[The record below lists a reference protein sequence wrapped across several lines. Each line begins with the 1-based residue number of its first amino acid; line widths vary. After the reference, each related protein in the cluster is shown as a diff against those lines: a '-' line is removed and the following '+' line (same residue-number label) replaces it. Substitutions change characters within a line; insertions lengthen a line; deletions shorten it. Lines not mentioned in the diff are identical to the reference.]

1 MPFNTTS
8 GIGQEMSHG
17 RFSTGPILGVCV
29 CHPGSKEGLKVW
41 LGALQEA
48 YPSLGKATVVY
59 NIREG
64 PPGDQERIEAGERA
78 QLLDGDRQN
87 V

>member
-1 MPFNTTS
+1 M
-8 GIGQEMSHG
+8 
-17 RFSTGPILGVCV
+17 
-29 CHPGSKEGLKVW
+29 W

-59 NIREG
+59 NIQEG
-64 PPGDQERIEAGERA
+64 PAGDQERIEASGSA
-78 QLLDGDRQN
+78 ASGKS